1 MAAKVLVVDDDTVAC
16 KALAELLQN
25 AGYQALTATEFHEAR
40 TMLNNQPPDVAIVD
54 IRLGPYNGLQLV
66 IEASTV
72 PAIVVSGYPDPT
84 LEAEARKAGAEF
96 MIKPIDPAGLLDM
109 IERRLKDLHTK

>member
-1 MAAKVLVVDDDTVAC
+1 MAAKVLVVDDDEVAC
-16 KALAELLQN
+16 EALAELLQN
-25 AGYQALTATEFHEAR
+25 AGYEALTATEFHEAR
-40 TMLNNQPPDVAIVD
+40 TKLIDQPPDVVIVD

-66 IEASTV
+66 IEAASV

-96 MIKPIDPAGLLDM
+96 MIKPIDPTGLLEM
-109 IERRLKDLHTK
+109 IERRLKDVHTP